1 MNRSLKLSI
10 LMALALGSTQAAAV
24 ELGQAHVKSALG
36 QPLLVEI
43 PVTQGTAAELQNLS
57 AELAPSDAFA
67 KVGATRPTIPLQF
80 NVVDVNGHK
89 VIRITSTTEVDD
101 PYLDLFVKVNT
112 GTGSSVSEVAVLL
125 DPPNKA
131 QEASS
136 SAPIRRRGASTGSA
150 AASSSASAT
159 PTQTAAAAPAHH
171 EAPAGLKNGQYTVEK
186 GQTLSHVATETT
198 PAGINK
204 DQMMLAL
211 KAANPDAF
219 YRDNINALKAGA
231 ILRVPSKDD
240 AAAVAAADAAAQV
253 RQQDADWRNGTVGA
267 APTSVAAGGT
277 RANASVAPTATSNAD
292 RLALVSPGGEGQSA
306 GAGSNGKGGDNT
318 KIRQELQRSQETLSS
333 LQQQSDELKSRLKDL
348 EDLNTKNQKL
358 LSLKDNEIADLQ
370 KKLADARK
378 SAGLPPAP
386 AAPLAVATPTPAPAA
401 QPPVAA
407 STHPA
412 ANVAPSLASAASAP
426 KSATT
431 PANNA
436 SAPHVAAVTT
446 PIGAPAAKPIV
457 RPPHHAPVAAAEEPW
472 YMQTWAWGLGGGVIV
487 LAILGALARRGKSGG
502 APKKTVKL
510 EPTASKG
517 SLADRFG
524 TADFDDAHAGSDP
537 DQDQLLDQLAENPDD
552 IGLHLELVSL
562 YYTRRDVEHF
572 EAAAEAMHA
581 HITEADQP
589 EWQDVVHMGQDLAP
603 GHPLFAEAHI
613 PPSGADE
620 RSPLHQFDL
629 DSYAGSNEPAAA
641 KAPSPAQPKVS
652 EYHFDF
658 DLTPH
663 QQEVKTS
670 PSHATTAKQETEE
683 EPVSTWNFED
693 PAEDR
698 ATSHADHAADFGELH
713 DDPIDTKLDLARAY
727 LDMGDPDGARA
738 MLDEVLQEGTQMQK
752 DVAKTL
758 MAKIR

>member
-10 LMALALGSTQAAAV
+10 LMALALGSTQAGAV

-43 PVTQGTAAELQNLS
+43 PVKQGTPAELQNLS

-67 KVGATRPTIPLQF
+67 KVGATRPTIALQF

-89 VIRITSTTEVDD
+89 VIRITSATAVDD

-125 DPPNKA
+125 DPPNKT
-131 QEASS
+131 ETASS
-136 SAPIRRRGASTGSA
+136 SAPTRRH
-150 AASSSASAT
+150 AASPNSAT
-159 PTQTAAAAPAHH
+159 APSTASAAAPARH
-171 EAPAGLKNGQYTVEK
+171 EAPAGLKNGEYTVEK
-186 GQTLSHVATETT
+186 GQTLSHVATETAT
-198 PAGINK
+198 AGVNK

-231 ILRVPSKDD
+231 ILRVPSKD
-240 AAAVAAADAAAQV
+240 AAASIAAADAAAQV

-267 APTSVAAGGT
+267 APTSIAAGGT
-277 RANASVAPTATSNAD
+277 RANASAAPTANSNAD
-292 RLALVSPGGEGQSA
+292 RLALVPPSGEGQSA
-306 GAGSNGKGGDNT
+306 GAGSNGKGADNA
-318 KIRQELQRSQETLSS
+318 KVRQELQRSQETLSS

-348 EDLNTKNQKL
+348 EDLNGKNQKL

-370 KKLADARK
+370 KKLTDARK

-386 AAPLAVATPTPAPAA
+386 VAPLASATPAPAPAA
-401 QPPVAA
+401 QPTAVVTP
-407 STHPA
+407 THPA
-412 ANVAPSLASAASAP
+412 AALASAASAP
-426 KSATT
+426 KTATT
-431 PANNA
+431 PASSA
-436 SAPHVAAVTT
+436 SAPHTAAVTA
-446 PIGAPAAKPIV
+446 PIAPPAAKPIV
-457 RPPHHAPVAAAEEPW
+457 RPVHHVAAPASAEEPW
-472 YMQTWAWGLGGGVIV
+472 YMQTWAWAIGGGVIV
-487 LAILGALARRGKSGG
+487 LAILGVLSRRGKSGG
-502 APKKTVKL
+502 ATKKTAKL
-510 EPTASKG
+510 EPTAGKG

-524 TADFDDAHAGSDP
+524 TADLDDLHSGSDP

-589 EWQDVVHMGQDLAP
+589 EWQDVMHMGEDLAP

-629 DSYAGSNEPAAA
+629 DSYAGSNEAANA
-641 KAPSPAQPKVS
+641 KAPPPVPTQPKVS

-663 QQEVKTS
+663 QQEAKAAA
-670 PSHATTAKQETEE
+670 SHAAAAKQEAEA

-693 PAEDR
+693 SSDEHETAHTDN
-698 ATSHADHAADFGELH
+698 AADFGELH

-738 MLDEVLQEGTQMQK
+738 MLDEVMQEGTQMQK
-752 DVAKTL
+752 DVARTL
-758 MAKIR
+758 LAKIR